1 MKGLNIEIIVKLNVL
16 VFSTQHPQEKQP
28 FYLTEEERRTLI
40 AEGLPVPTGL
50 PLTKV
55 LTTQGCVFT
64 KLGAQA
70 TILGVTATICCGQ
83 SSGGEGG
90 GWGRQGG

>member
-1 MKGLNIEIIVKLNVL
+1 MSCL
-16 VFSTQHPQEKQP
+16 VCLQHPQEKQP

-55 LTTQGCVFT
+55 EERALKKVRRKIKNKVWYFWSCYSVQV
-64 KLGAQA
+64 K
-70 TILGVTATICCGQ
+70 
-83 SSGGEGG
+83 E
-90 GWGRQGG
+90 

>member
-1 MKGLNIEIIVKLNVL
+1 M
-16 VFSTQHPQEKQP
+16 QHPQEKQP

-55 LTTQGCVFT
+55 LTSQGCVFT

-70 TILGVTATICCGQ
+70 TILGARDTICCGQ
-83 SSGGEGG
+83 TRGREGG
-90 GWGRQGG
+90 GGGRKGG

>member
-1 MKGLNIEIIVKLNVL
+1 MWGLNIKFLDNHKSEFLAFL
-16 VFSTQHPQEKQP
+16 QQHPQEKQP

-55 LTTQGCVFT
+55 YTVRPKRFSMFLTYYQLQCYFFVLTTF
-64 KLGAQA
+64 
-70 TILGVTATICCGQ
+70 
-83 SSGGEGG
+83 
-90 GWGRQGG
+90 

>member
-1 MKGLNIEIIVKLNVL
+1 M
-16 VFSTQHPQEKQP
+16 QHPQEKQP

-55 LTTQGCVFT
+55 LTIRPRWFQFFKFAFGSCVTF
-64 KLGAQA
+64 LFLH
-70 TILGVTATICCGQ
+70 ILMPSVITCITDQMHGNMESIG
-83 SSGGEGG
+83 
-90 GWGRQGG
+90 